1 MNVLDA
7 TRAWLREECPL
18 IDRHNKFNANYIGA
32 EATEYTLRSA
42 GESHTQTILG
52 ADVATHSLAF
62 EALLPYG
69 TATAP
74 NLAAADFFSA
84 LSAWVRGAD
93 RARNYPEVSGYEVE
107 RITAS
112 NAGLIVLANA
122 DTARYQLKIQIKMKE
137 RI

>member
-18 IDRHNKFNANYIGA
+18 IDRINRFNANYIGA

-42 GESHTQTILG
+42 AESHTQNILG
-52 ADVATHSLAF
+52 ADVADYSLTF

-93 RARNYPEVSGYEVE
+93 RARLYPRVPGYEVE
-107 RITAS
+107 RVAAS
-112 NAGLIVLANA
+112 NAGLIVMANA
-122 DTARYQLKIQIKMKE
+122 NTARYQLQIQLKMKE
-137 RI
+137 RM